1 VVERRRHDGPKGS
14 IGARRPGVT
23 EVRVAPVRRLAG
35 VPLGATAE
43 EVAAIVAALAVID
56 AEDRARRAAAADG
69 EADRID
75 AWVRAARMSNRGSGY
90 TRGPWRLA
98 GRLPRRKR
106 A

>member
-1 VVERRRHDGPKGS
+1 MNATSGAAAPRHLASVPA
-14 IGARRPGVT
+14 GASP
-23 EVRVAPVRRLAG
+23 
-35 VPLGATAE
+35 E

-56 AEDRARRAAAADG
+56 ADQRARAAAAAAASAG

-75 AWVRAARMSNRGSGY
+75 AWVRSARLSGRGAGY

-98 GRLPRRKR
+98 GRLSRRHR